1 MVFQLANRY
10 PASVAFTVQLLAALF
25 GVIHVAVICKLIN
38 YALRLRLRS
47 ASVSLDVLRTWV
59 DMTIPRIDWDL
70 PLRFFFPVT
79 LMVFFSLVPAALW
92 AGSFAPLVSS
102 TSTSMVLRCPDYTR
116 NISLIKEYPMEIGKA
131 GPSYRNSQ
139 GLFTFSVGQQLIG
152 PLLSAAAGASSN
164 DSLAKITHPKIDNTQ
179 FSYTG
184 RSYGV
189 GSSAGLTDLDFPQA
203 NAAGYKY
210 NEYGYL
216 TTAQCIYNQSSNF
229 TLSGPVNE
237 WIYAAAGTL
246 PDSVE
251 GPEYSNY
258 IGHNAKAIVAMGV
271 AYSELSPRRYV
282 AITAG
287 EFYAHLNNTQCEF
300 DFAPTM
306 FEVTVDLAN
315 LNITVKPTS
324 AIPETYIH
332 ESDARN
338 ITRTVVR
345 QFELLSNDLT
355 NLYDSLLGQALNS
368 SIAAYSMSMG
378 GSWPP
383 LTQEERTLGGLAN
396 AMIAMA
402 DDMLVAYGSAQ
413 LMVGTRINS
422 TTSVPRVAD
431 VYLYALQFGQPAY
444 IYAVFALN
452 TVIVL
457 AVLVERYRTRVW
469 ADLTRFNYLD
479 PRDLIVAASRGGE
492 QLAHAADDMVGQDGR
507 KVPRH
512 VWLLSDPDEGNGRLV
527 VRLRADEGG
536 HAAIEVD
543 EARSEALMGEG
554 WVSYEDVG
562 VDEEKAVAKE
572 AWERREK
579 GRVGVF
585 GSAR

>member
-1 MVFQLANRY
+1 MARHRD
-10 PASVAFTVQLLAALF
+10 VQLLAAFF

-79 LMVFFSLVPAALW
+79 LMVLLSLVPAALW

-102 TSTSMVLRCPDYTR
+102 TSTSMTLVLPDYTK

-131 GPSYRNSQ
+131 GPSYRDSK
-139 GLFTFSVGQQLIG
+139 GLFTYSVGQQLIG

-164 DSLAKITHPKIDNTQ
+164 DSLAKITHSKIDNTQ

-189 GSSAGLTDLDFPQA
+189 GSSAGLTDFVFTQV
-203 NAAGYKY
+203 NAASYKY

-258 IGHNAKAIVAMGV
+258 IGHNANAIVAMGV

-287 EFYAHLNNTQCEF
+287 ESYAHLNNTQCEF

-324 AIPETYIH
+324 PISEKLIH
-332 ESDARN
+332 STDARN

-383 LTQEERTLGGLAN
+383 LTQQERTLGGLTN

-413 LMVGTRINS
+413 LMVGTRD
-422 TTSVPRVAD
+422 TSVDAVAE

-444 IYAVFALN
+444 IYAVVALN

-457 AVLVERYRTRVW
+457 AVLVERYRTRAW
-469 ADLTRFNYLD
+469 TDLTRFNYLD
-479 PRDLIVAASRGGE
+479 PRDLVVAASRGGA

-507 KVPRH
+507 KIPRH

-527 VRLRADEGG
+527 VRLSADNDG

-543 EARSEALMGEG
+543 EERSEALMGDG

-572 AWERREK
+572 AWIRREK

-585 GSAR
+585 GSTR